1 MSEKDKSCEPVPP
14 NIESKQTRKKGETM
28 GEKNKDGCCSG
39 EQTKRWLALLAA
51 GAALILLF
59 WAVQR
64 QVSPQAQPVAS
75 EKAPQVKEEAAGSVK
90 LETLEDRF
98 SYGVGLNLGRGA
110 QSEEIDI
117 NPDLVLRGIR
127 DGLTGVDPLLTD
139 KDIEAT
145 MRELTQK
152 MEQKLRAKLDELA
165 KKNKEKNAK
174 FFAENAK
181 KEGVVTTASGLQ
193 YQVVKEGT
201 GKQPGPEDIVTVHYV
216 GTLLDGRE
224 FDSSRKRK
232 EPVQFR
238 LNGVIPGW
246 VEGLQLMKE
255 GGQIKL
261 FVPPELAYGEA
272 GVSALVGPNSALVFD
287 VELIKVEAPPAEKK
301 AEDAKNVKEA
311 AAAPAEA
318 AANTDVK
325 PAEAAAPA
333 QDAKAEEAKPVAA
346 PAEGAKAEEAKPA
359 EAAAPE
365 AAKAEETKP
374 AAAPAE
380 EVKAEEAKPAEA
392 AAPEE
397 AKAEETEPAA
407 PAEEAKTEEAKPAEA
422 AAPEAAK
429 AEETQPAAAPAEEA
443 KAEEAKPAE
452 AAPEKAAE

>member
-1 MSEKDKSCEPVPP
+1 
-14 NIESKQTRKKGETM
+14 M
-28 GEKNKDGCCSG
+28 GEKNNGGCCSG

-64 QVSPQAQPVAS
+64 HVSPQAQPVAS
-75 EKAPQVKEEAAGSVK
+75 EKAPQVKEETAGPVK

-127 DGLTGVDPLLTD
+127 DGLTGVEPLLTD

-165 KKNKEKNAK
+165 KKNKEENAK

-287 VELIKVEAPPAEKK
+287 VELIKVDSPPAEKK
-301 AEDAKNVKEA
+301 ADDAEKAEDT
-311 AAAPAEA
+311 AAPAEA
-318 AANTDVK
+318 AANADVK

-333 QDAKAEEAKPVAA
+333 QDAKAEEAKP
-346 PAEGAKAEEAKPA
+346 
-359 EAAAPE
+359 
-365 AAKAEETKP
+365 
-374 AAAPAE
+374 
-380 EVKAEEAKPAEA
+380 
-392 AAPEE
+392 
-397 AKAEETEPAA
+397 
-407 PAEEAKTEEAKPAEA
+407 
-422 AAPEAAK
+422 
-429 AEETQPAAAPAEEA
+429 AAAPAEEA
-443 KAEEAKPAE
+443 KAEETKPVEAAAPETATVEAGKAEEVKAAAPAEETKAEEAKPAA

>member
-1 MSEKDKSCEPVPP
+1 
-14 NIESKQTRKKGETM
+14 M

-75 EKAPQVKEEAAGSVK
+75 EKAPQVKEEAAGPVK

-127 DGLTGVDPLLTD
+127 DGLTGVKPLLTD

-165 KKNKEKNAK
+165 KKNKEENAK

-301 AEDAKNVKEA
+301 ADDAEKAEET
-311 AAAPAEA
+311 AAPAEA

-346 PAEGAKAEEAKPA
+346 PAEEAKPAEAAAPEAAKAEEAKPAEAAVPEAAKAEETQPAAAPVEEAKAEEAKPA

-365 AAKAEETKP
+365 AAKAEETK
-374 AAAPAE
+374 
-380 EVKAEEAKPAEA
+380 
-392 AAPEE
+392 
-397 AKAEETEPAA
+397 T
-407 PAEEAKTEEAKPAEA
+407 
-422 AAPEAAK
+422 
-429 AEETQPAAAPAEEA
+429 AAAPAEEA
-443 KAEEAKPAE
+443 KAGEAKPAA

>member
-1 MSEKDKSCEPVPP
+1 
-14 NIESKQTRKKGETM
+14 M
-28 GEKNKDGCCSG
+28 GEKNNGGCCSG

-64 QVSPQAQPVAS
+64 HVSPQAQPVAS
-75 EKAPQVKEEAAGSVK
+75 EKAPQVKEEAAGPVK

-127 DGLTGVDPLLTD
+127 DGLTGVEPLLTD

-165 KKNKEKNAK
+165 KKNKEENAK

-216 GTLLDGRE
+216 GTLLDGKE

-232 EPVQFR
+232 EPVQFQVK
-238 LNGVIPGW
+238 GVIPGW

-272 GVSALVGPNSALVFD
+272 GVSTLVGPNAALVFD
-287 VELIKVEAPPAEKK
+287 VELIKVDSPPEKK
-301 AEDAKNVKEA
+301 TDDAEQAKD

-318 AANTDVK
+318 ANADVK

-333 QDAKAEEAKPVAA
+333 QDAKAEEAKPAEAAAPEAAA
-346 PAEGAKAEEAKPA
+346 PAQEEAKAEAAKPVEAAPAEEAKPA
-359 EAAAPE
+359 EAAAP
-365 AAKAEETKP
+365 AAPAAPE
-374 AAAPAE
+374 AAAPAQ
-380 EVKAEEAKPAEA
+380 EEAKPAES
-392 AAPEE
+392 
-397 AKAEETEPAA
+397 AA
-407 PAEEAKTEEAKPAEA
+407 PAEANK
-422 AAPEAAK
+422 
-429 AEETQPAAAPAEEA
+429 
-443 KAEEAKPAE
+443 
-452 AAPEKAAE
+452 

>member
-1 MSEKDKSCEPVPP
+1 
-14 NIESKQTRKKGETM
+14 M
-28 GEKNKDGCCSG
+28 GEKNKDGCCNG

-64 QVSPQAQPVAS
+64 QVPPQAQPVAS
-75 EKAPQVKEEAAGSVK
+75 EKAPQVKEEAAGPVK

-127 DGLTGVDPLLTD
+127 DGLTGVEPLLTD

-165 KKNKEKNAK
+165 KKNKEENAR

-181 KEGVVTTASGLQ
+181 KKGVVTTASGLQ

-301 AEDAKNVKEA
+301 ADDAEKAGET
-311 AAAPAEA
+311 AAPAEA

-359 EAAAPE
+359 EVAAPE

-407 PAEEAKTEEAKPAEA
+407 PAEEAKTEEAKPAEV

-443 KAEEAKPAE
+443 KAEAAKPAA

>member
-1 MSEKDKSCEPVPP
+1 
-14 NIESKQTRKKGETM
+14 M

-75 EKAPQVKEEAAGSVK
+75 EKAPQVKEEAAGPVK

-127 DGLTGVDPLLTD
+127 DGLTGVKPLLTD

-152 MEQKLRAKLDELA
+152 MEQKLRAKLEELA
-165 KKNKEKNAK
+165 KKNKEENAK

-301 AEDAKNVKEA
+301 ADDAEKAEE

-333 QDAKAEEAKPVAA
+333 QDAKAEEAKPAAA
-346 PAEGAKAEEAKPA
+346 PAEEAKPAEAAAPEAAKAEEAKPAEAAVPEAAKAEETQPAAAPAGEAKAEEAKPA

-365 AAKAEETKP
+365 AAKAEETK
-374 AAAPAE
+374 
-380 EVKAEEAKPAEA
+380 
-392 AAPEE
+392 
-397 AKAEETEPAA
+397 T
-407 PAEEAKTEEAKPAEA
+407 
-422 AAPEAAK
+422 
-429 AEETQPAAAPAEEA
+429 AAAPAEEA
-443 KAEEAKPAE
+443 KAGEAKPAA

>member
-1 MSEKDKSCEPVPP
+1 
-14 NIESKQTRKKGETM
+14 M
-28 GEKNKDGCCSG
+28 GEKNNGGCCNG
-39 EQTKRWLALLAA
+39 EQMRRVLALLAA
-51 GAALILLF
+51 SAALLLLF
-59 WAVQR
+59 WAVARNVTPQS
-64 QVSPQAQPVAS
+64 QQPQQAVSK
-75 EKAPQVKEEAAGSVK
+75 EAPKVKEAAAEPVK
-90 LETLEDRF
+90 LEKLEDRF

-110 QSEEIDI
+110 KDEELDI

-127 DGLTGVDPLLTD
+127 DGLAGVKPLLTD

-165 KKNKEKNAK
+165 KKNKEENAK

-216 GTLLDGRE
+216 GTLLDGKE

-232 EPVQFR
+232 EPVQFQVK
-238 LNGVIPGW
+238 GVIPGW

-272 GVSALVGPNSALVFD
+272 GVSTLVGPNAALVFD
-287 VELIKVEAPPAEKK
+287 VELIKVDSPPEKK
-301 AEDAKNVKEA
+301 TDDAEQAKD

-318 AANTDVK
+318 ANADVK

-333 QDAKAEEAKPVAA
+333 QDAKAEEAKPAEAAAPEAAA
-346 PAEGAKAEEAKPA
+346 PAQEEAKAEAAKPVEAAPAEEAKPA
-359 EAAAPE
+359 EAAAP
-365 AAKAEETKP
+365 AAPAAPE
-374 AAAPAE
+374 AAAPAQ
-380 EVKAEEAKPAEA
+380 EEAKPAES
-392 AAPEE
+392 
-397 AKAEETEPAA
+397 AA
-407 PAEEAKTEEAKPAEA
+407 PAEANK
-422 AAPEAAK
+422 
-429 AEETQPAAAPAEEA
+429 
-443 KAEEAKPAE
+443 
-452 AAPEKAAE
+452 

>member
-1 MSEKDKSCEPVPP
+1 
-14 NIESKQTRKKGETM
+14 M

-75 EKAPQVKEEAAGSVK
+75 EKAPQVKEEAAGPVK

-127 DGLTGVDPLLTD
+127 DGLTGVKPLLTD

-165 KKNKEKNAK
+165 KKNKEENAK

-301 AEDAKNVKEA
+301 ADDAEKAEET
-311 AAAPAEA
+311 AAPAEA

-333 QDAKAEEAKPVAA
+333 QDAKAEEAKPAAA
-346 PAEGAKAEEAKPA
+346 PAEEAKPAEAAAPEAAKAEEAKPAEAAVPEAAKAEETQPAAAPVEEAKAEEAKPA

-365 AAKAEETKP
+365 AAKAEETK
-374 AAAPAE
+374 
-380 EVKAEEAKPAEA
+380 
-392 AAPEE
+392 
-397 AKAEETEPAA
+397 T
-407 PAEEAKTEEAKPAEA
+407 
-422 AAPEAAK
+422 
-429 AEETQPAAAPAEEA
+429 AAAPAEEA
-443 KAEEAKPAE
+443 KAGEAKPAA

>member
-1 MSEKDKSCEPVPP
+1 
-14 NIESKQTRKKGETM
+14 M
-28 GEKNKDGCCSG
+28 GEKNNGGCCNG
-39 EQTKRWLALLAA
+39 EQMRRVLALLAA
-51 GAALILLF
+51 SAALLLLF
-59 WAVQR
+59 WAVARNVTPQS
-64 QVSPQAQPVAS
+64 QQPQQAVSK
-75 EKAPQVKEEAAGSVK
+75 EAPKVKEAAAEPVK
-90 LETLEDRF
+90 LEKLEDRF

-110 QSEEIDI
+110 KDEELDI

-127 DGLTGVDPLLTD
+127 DGLAGVKPLLTD

-165 KKNKEKNAK
+165 KKNKEENAK

-216 GTLLDGRE
+216 GTLLDGKE

-232 EPVQFR
+232 EPVQFQVK
-238 LNGVIPGW
+238 GVIPGW

-272 GVSALVGPNSALVFD
+272 GVSTLVGPNAALVFD
-287 VELIKVEAPPAEKK
+287 VELIKVDSPPAEKK
-301 AEDAKNVKEA
+301 ADDAEQAKD

-318 AANTDVK
+318 ANADVK

-333 QDAKAEEAKPVAA
+333 QDAKAEEAKPAEAAAPEAAA
-346 PAEGAKAEEAKPA
+346 PAQEEAKAEAAKPVEAAPAEEAKPA
-359 EAAAPE
+359 EAAAP
-365 AAKAEETKP
+365 AAPAAPE
-374 AAAPAE
+374 AAAPAQ
-380 EVKAEEAKPAEA
+380 EEAKPAES
-392 AAPEE
+392 
-397 AKAEETEPAA
+397 AA
-407 PAEEAKTEEAKPAEA
+407 PAEANK
-422 AAPEAAK
+422 
-429 AEETQPAAAPAEEA
+429 
-443 KAEEAKPAE
+443 
-452 AAPEKAAE
+452 

>member
-1 MSEKDKSCEPVPP
+1 
-14 NIESKQTRKKGETM
+14 M
-28 GEKNKDGCCSG
+28 GEKNKDGCCGG
-39 EQTKRWLALLAA
+39 EQTKRWLALLVA

-64 QVSPQAQPVAS
+64 HVSPQAQPVAS
-75 EKAPQVKEEAAGSVK
+75 EKAPQVKEEAAGPVK

-117 NPDLVLRGIR
+117 NPNLVLRGIR
-127 DGLTGVDPLLTD
+127 DGLTGVEPLLTD

-165 KKNKEKNAK
+165 KKNKEENAK

-181 KEGVVTTASGLQ
+181 KEGVMTTASGLQ

-216 GTLLDGRE
+216 GTLLDGKE

-232 EPVQFR
+232 EPAQFQ
-238 LNGVIPGW
+238 LKGVIPGW

-272 GVSALVGPNSALVFD
+272 GVSSLVGPNSALVFD
-287 VELIKVEAPPAEKK
+287 VELIKVDSPPEKK
-301 AEDAKNVKEA
+301 ADDAEQAKD
-311 AAAPAEA
+311 AAAPADA
-318 AANTDVK
+318 AANADVK
-325 PAEAAAPA
+325 PAEDAAPA
-333 QDAKAEEAKPVAA
+333 QDAKAEETKPAEAA
-346 PAEGAKAEEAKPA
+346 PAEETKAEETKPAEAAAPEAAKAEAKKAEDVKAAAPAEEAKAEEAKPA

-365 AAKAEETKP
+365 AAKAEAEKAEDVK

-380 EVKAEEAKPAEA
+380 G
-392 AAPEE
+392 
-397 AKAEETEPAA
+397 T
-407 PAEEAKTEEAKPAEA
+407 
-422 AAPEAAK
+422 
-429 AEETQPAAAPAEEA
+429 

-452 AAPEKAAE
+452 AAPEKAAQ

>member
-1 MSEKDKSCEPVPP
+1 
-14 NIESKQTRKKGETM
+14 M
-28 GEKNKDGCCSG
+28 GEKNNGGCCSG

-64 QVSPQAQPVAS
+64 HVSPQAQPVAS
-75 EKAPQVKEEAAGSVK
+75 EKAPQVKEETAGPVK

-127 DGLTGVDPLLTD
+127 DGLTGVEPLLTD

-165 KKNKEKNAK
+165 KKNKEENAK

-287 VELIKVEAPPAEKK
+287 VELIKVDSPPAEKK
-301 AEDAKNVKEA
+301 ADDAEKAEDT
-311 AAAPAEA
+311 AAPAEA
-318 AANTDVK
+318 AANADVK

-333 QDAKAEEAKPVAA
+333 QDAKAEEAKPAAAAEAGKAEEVKAAA
-346 PAEGAKAEEAKPA
+346 PAEETKAEEAKPA

-365 AAKAEETKP
+365 TAPAEAGK
-374 AAAPAE
+374 AE
-380 EVKAEEAKPAEA
+380 EVK
-392 AAPEE
+392 
-397 AKAEETEPAA
+397 
-407 PAEEAKTEEAKPAEA
+407 
-422 AAPEAAK
+422 
-429 AEETQPAAAPAEEA
+429 AAAPAEEA
-443 KAEEAKPAE
+443 KAEEAKPAA